1 MKENAQLKHYKHANM
16 KLHYEVIQYLMFD
29 VCMSSKFQHTIIH
42 SVRYFL
48 TPELILINQYEE
60 YTFLYLFSNDNNI
73 RTAQENPQIP
83 IDLNCLA

>member
-1 MKENAQLKHYKHANM
+1 
-16 KLHYEVIQYLMFD
+16 MFD
-29 VCMSSKFQHTIIH
+29 VCMSSKFYHTIIH

-73 RTAQENPQIP
+73 RTA
-83 IDLNCLA
+83 